1 MGIVT
6 EVYSSRSV
14 WPCSLGRD
22 RGATTRLGELHSH
35 LPMRAHALVLLMIV
49 ALVAPAGRVDGEQSI
64 ADAVWDPGYQ
74 LVRRGDY
81 VGAQQFFASMADQG
95 QSSIA
100 PRALLF
106 LARAAFADTDTD
118 TAEAALQQLLREYP
132 SSDQVAGA
140 YFSLEQ
146 VRRAAGDCAGALRAL
161 DAFEAAAGRT
171 AIGPYAAIQRA
182 QCAVKLDDWQGEL
195 NAARAALSIENGGPR
210 LTRIEA
216 LERAAEAELKLGR
229 KQDAL
234 DFYNRSLELAGTRAY
249 KAEML
254 FTTAT
259 VAHALGQD
267 SLAIERFRAV
277 VVDYA
282 DQARAPGALDALIEM
297 ERGGTVSPLQ
307 AGLARLNGK
316 EYRTAI
322 GLFDQVDPGAAD
334 WGAAQL
340 NRA

>member
-1 MGIVT
+1 
-6 EVYSSRSV
+6 
-14 WPCSLGRD
+14 
-22 RGATTRLGELHSH
+22 
-35 LPMRAHALVLLMIV
+35 MRAHALVLLMIV

-81 VGAQQFFASMADQG
+81 IGAQQFFASMADQG

-100 PRALLF
+100 PRALLL
-106 LARAAFADTDTD
+106 LARAALADADTD
-118 TAEAALQQLLREYP
+118 TAEAALQQLLRDYP
-132 SSDQVAGA
+132 SSDQLAGA

-146 VRRAAGDCAGALRAL
+146 VRRAAGDCVGAMRAL
-161 DAFEAAAGRT
+161 DAFEATAGPT

-182 QCAVKLDDWQGEL
+182 QCADRLGDWQGEL
-195 NAARAALSIENGGPR
+195 NAARAALSIDGGGPR

-216 LERAAEAELKLGR
+216 LERAAEAEVKVGR

-259 VAHALGQD
+259 LAHALGQD
-267 SLAIERFRAV
+267 SLATDRFRAV
-277 VVDYA
+277 VVDFA
-282 DQARAPGALDALIEM
+282 DQARAPGALDALVDLD
-297 ERGGTVSPLQ
+297 RGGALRPGGAEQPRLGRRAAEPRRSVAQ
-307 AGLARLNGK
+307 ARL
-316 EYRTAI
+316 
-322 GLFDQVDPGAAD
+322 
-334 WGAAQL
+334 
-340 NRA
+340 